1 MKKPDFYYSESEWD
15 RLGCGPLPDERN
27 ILKAKT
33 MTPQITNEQY
43 LAVLENEK
51 ETLLRD
57 YYKPKEEGTGHFNTT
72 ASVLQHRINEIQ
84 KGIQEGKKQSAA
96 WLKNEY
102 YEEDK

>member
-1 MKKPDFYYSESEWD
+1 MPD
-15 RLGCGPLPDERN
+15 
-27 ILKAKT
+27 
-33 MTPQITNEQY
+33 QITNEQY
-43 LAVLENEK
+43 LAVLETEI
-51 ETLLRD
+51 EALRN
-57 YYKPKEEGTGHFNTT
+57 YYKPKEEGTGHFNTA

>member
-27 ILKAKT
+27 ILKEKT

-43 LAVLENEK
+43 LTVLENEK

-72 ASVLQHRINEIQ
+72 ASVLQHRIDEI
-84 KGIQEGKKQSAA
+84 KKKMGQTVQ
-96 WLKNEY
+96 
-102 YEEDK
+102 